1 MTAAGYIG
9 TYTHGAGGRS
19 AGIYSFLFDTDS
31 GEARDLRIAAE
42 AVNPEFL
49 VLSASKKFLYATH
62 EINEFRGKPTGAVSA
77 FAVSGA
83 RGENLSLINQVSSMG
98 KSPCHIALDNSGT
111 YAVVS
116 NYMEGSVAV
125 FPVHADGSLGEC
137 IQTVQFTGSGPNTER
152 QEAPHGHFFITHK
165 TPAGVE
171 RPNRA
176 LACDL
181 GSDRIWRFAFDKN
194 RRNPLL
200 PLDPPFFQSA
210 AGSGPRHAIFHPTK
224 NIVYVANEL
233 ACTVDVLS
241 GECLSLLQTIPAL
254 PTTAKTAVGATAAA
268 IKFGADARRLYVSI
282 RGDDSI
288 ASFRVGEDGLLEPE
302 RVVPSEGRMPRDFTV
317 DPTGAY
323 LLVCHQES
331 DNLVVFHID
340 RTTGVLEKTRE
351 YETLS
356 GVCVIM

>member
-1 MTAAGYIG
+1 MIATGYIG
-9 TYTHGAGGRS
+9 TYTQGAGGS
-19 AGIYSFLFDTDS
+19 STGIYSFLFDTDA
-31 GEARDLRIAAE
+31 GEIKDMRIAAE

-49 VLSASKKFLYATH
+49 VLSASKKFLYATN
-62 EINEFRGKPTGAVSA
+62 EINEFRGNPTGAVSA

-83 RGENLSLINQVSSMG
+83 KGEKLSIVNQVSSMG
-98 KSPCHIALDNSGT
+98 KGPCHIALDKSET

-116 NYMEGSVAV
+116 NYMGGSVAV
-125 FPVHADGSLGEC
+125 FPIHTDGSIGEC
-137 IQTVQFTGSGPNTER
+137 VQTVQFTGRGPNTER
-152 QEAPHGHFFITHK
+152 QEAPHGHFFIVHEM
-165 TPAGVE
+165 PDM
-171 RPNRA
+171 RCPNRA

-194 RRNPLL
+194 KRKPLL
-200 PLDPPFFQSA
+200 PLDPPFFQSV
-210 AGSGPRHAIFHPTK
+210 AGSGPRHAVFHPAK
-224 NIVYVANEL
+224 DIVYVANEL

-254 PTTAKTAVGATAAA
+254 PTTVKTADVTAAA
-268 IKFGADARRLYVSI
+268 IKLGADARRLYVST
-282 RGDDSI
+282 RSYDSI
-288 ASFRVGEDGLLEPE
+288 VSFRVMEDGLLEPE
-302 RVVPSEGRMPRDFTV
+302 RVVPSEGRMPRDFAV

-340 RTTGVLEKTRE
+340 TTTGVLEKIRE